1 MSIYAPQ
8 NPVARA
14 RRARTGRTLAL
25 VLAVLAAAVAGPQ
38 AFASDAGSVSPVV
51 ADTYTV
57 GSGETLWGIA
67 AGLTPAGGDVR
78 DTVAEI
84 QLLNAMVGGDLRA
97 GEQLYVPVVG

>member
-14 RRARTGRTLAL
+14 RRARTGRILAL
-25 VLAVLAAAVAGPQ
+25 VLAVLAAAVVGPQ
-38 AFASDAGSVSPVV
+38 AFASDAGSAAPVI

-57 GSGETLWGIA
+57 AAGESLWAIA
-67 AGLTPAGGDVR
+67 SGLTPAGGDVR

-84 QLLNAMVGGDLRA
+84 QQLNAMVGGDLRA
-97 GEQLYVPVVG
+97 GEQIYVPVVG